1 MNTTCA
7 AGRAL
12 AAVLAAGAIVMAGC
26 DSGGGG
32 GAGPVSDEKPDSPII
47 NEDVPA
53 MDIANLPDIDA
64 TRTQMLDLI
73 ERVRAEVTRLV
84 PASAPWQ
91 WRREEMTSGCEQDGR
106 QGVMLYFAKLTSER
120 SFTDEE
126 WNTAYPAVARLAAEA
141 GLTDSS
147 AMQDST
153 QAHDV
158 RFNSDDGRTLVFGSI
173 EASLISGSIACR
185 LPAEGKTP

>member
-26 DSGGGG
+26 DRGGGG

-53 MDIANLPDIDA
+53 MDIANLPGIDA
-64 TRTQMLDLI
+64 TRTQTLDLI
-73 ERVRAEVTRLV
+73 ERVRAEATRLV

-91 WRREEMTSGCEQDGR
+91 WRREEMTSG
-106 QGVMLYFAKLTSER
+106 
-120 SFTDEE
+120 
-126 WNTAYPAVARLAAEA
+126 
-141 GLTDSS
+141 
-147 AMQDST
+147 
-153 QAHDV
+153 
-158 RFNSDDGRTLVFGSI
+158 
-173 EASLISGSIACR
+173 
-185 LPAEGKTP
+185 